1 MRVNKINWDKIG
13 RVTEPGRYKC
23 FFGYLT
29 VSSEDIEG
37 VDALPRRDIHLDRP
51 ADD

>member
-13 RVTEPGRYKC
+13 RMTEPGRYKC

-29 VSSEDIEG
+29 VTSDDIE
-37 VDALPRRDIHLDRP
+37 VWTRLSRRDVHFDCG
-51 ADD
+51 AND